1 MDYQLLLHEFERRQ
15 DCSDWPR
22 QRVIHQCLRTAILD
36 GRLPTGTRLH
46 ASRELAR
53 ELGIARN
60 TVLYAYEQLGAEGL
74 LATNRRGTVVAPLAP
89 AAPRRPAS
97 SPARQTLSG
106 RTQGLRA
113 LPQPSGTSEAFAS
126 GVPALDAFPFAAW
139 RRCLERAWRELAPFD
154 LDYGAA
160 AGEPA
165 LRAAVADY
173 LSSARGVRCDAEQVF
188 ITTST
193 QASLDLCARC
203 FADAGATAW
212 IETPGYPGALA
223 AFRAAQLRSVGIA
236 VDGDGIAPAAQDWRR
251 APPRLI
257 YTTPSH
263 QYPTGGVLSMA
274 RRLDLLAHVQ
284 RAGALLIED
293 DYDSEFRHD
302 GPPLAAMQGLV
313 DDAPVLYLGTFS
325 KTLFPALRTAY
336 MVVPAALVEP
346 LRMAVLRLPGHGRP
360 ADQHALADFLR
371 SGQFT
376 QHLRRMRR
384 LYRQRRDAL
393 LEALAHHL
401 GDAATVEGA
410 STGMHLALRLAD
422 PDLSDV
428 AVQQAAAE
436 RGIATQAVSTHASG
450 LRAHGWNGLLLGYA
464 QVAEETVDEKVRALA
479 AAMRAARRV

>member
-1 MDYQLLLHEFERRQ
+1 MDYQLLLHDFERRQ
-15 DCSDWPR
+15 DCADWPR
-22 QRVIHQCLRTAILD
+22 QRVIHQCLRAAILD
-36 GRLPTGTRLH
+36 GRLATGTRLH

-60 TVLYAYEQLGAEGL
+60 TVLYAYEQLAAEGL

-89 AAPRRPAS
+89 ASPRRPA
-97 SPARQTLSG
+97 PAAPRYALSG
-106 RTQGLRA
+106 RAQGLRA
-113 LPQPSGTSEAFAS
+113 LPLPSSTSDAFAS
-126 GVPALDAFPFAAW
+126 GVPALDVFPFAAW
-139 RRCLERAWRELAPFD
+139 RRSLERAWRSLAPFD
-154 LDYGAA
+154 LDYGAP
-160 AGEPA
+160 AGEPE

-188 ITTST
+188 VTPST

-212 IETPGYPGALA
+212 IESPGYAGALA
-223 AFRAAQLRSVGIA
+223 AFRAAQLRTVGIA
-236 VDGDGIAPAAQDWRR
+236 VDGDGIAPSAQDWRR

-274 RRLDLLAHVQ
+274 RRLDLLAHAQ
-284 RAGALLIED
+284 RAGALVIED

-313 DDAPVLYLGTFS
+313 DDAPVIYLGTFS

-336 MVVPAALVEP
+336 MVVPPSLVEP
-346 LRMAVLRLPGHGRP
+346 LRMAVARLPGHGRP
-360 ADQHALADFLR
+360 ADQRALADFIA

-393 LEALAHHL
+393 LDALGRRL
-401 GDAATVEGA
+401 GDESVVEGA
-410 STGMHLALRLAD
+410 STGMHLALRLRD

-428 AVQQAAAE
+428 AVQAAASG
-436 RGIATQAVSTHASG
+436 RGIATQAISTHASG

-464 QVAEETVDEKVRALA
+464 QVAEDRVDEKVRELA
-479 AAMRAARRV
+479 AAIRAVRRA